1 MFSEQ
6 VTFGSGVTYSADI
19 NLLNNNIDN
28 VASATSGLQAVN
40 KNQMDHRVDTAVA
53 DPVSSAPSLLNSLS
67 ELSAALNN
75 DNDFANNMVSALGTK
90 ITTDGSNQMLAD
102 LNPNS
107 NNIINVATAT
117 ATHHALNKAQL
128 DAEVS
133 IRSLADTDLNTRKL
147 EITGGSVTGNINLSG
162 TASITNAATVSA
174 GTTGSNLST
183 KNYVDRKGIALQM
196 VYSI

>member
-1 MFSEQ
+1 M
-6 VTFGSGVTYSADI
+6 
-19 NLLNNNIDN
+19 
-28 VASATSGLQAVN
+28 VN
-40 KNQMDHRVDTAVA
+40 TAVA
-53 DPVSSAPSLLNSLS
+53 DLVSSAPSLLNSLS

-102 LNPNS
+102 LNLNS

-117 ATHHALNKAQL
+117 ATHHAVPKHQL
-128 DAEVS
+128 DLETTL
-133 IRSLADTDLNTRKL
+133 RNQQFADNLNLSKL
-147 EITGGSVTGNINLSG
+147 NITGGSVTGNINLSG